1 MIFLIIIVA
10 IGIAQIAYEVK
21 RADILDEDGRF
32 KPYNYDIR

>member
-21 RADILDEDGRF
+21 RADIQLEDGKF